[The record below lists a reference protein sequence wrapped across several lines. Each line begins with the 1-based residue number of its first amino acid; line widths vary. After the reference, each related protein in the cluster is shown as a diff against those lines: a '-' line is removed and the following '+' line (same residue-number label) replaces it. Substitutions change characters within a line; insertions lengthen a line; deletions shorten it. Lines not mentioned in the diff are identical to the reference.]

1 MTKPLL
7 HFAHAN
13 GFPAGSYRQLLNA
26 LGAHYQVFAIDKLGH
41 DPRYPVD
48 NNWRNP
54 VRELRDFLRAQAQGP
69 VIGVG
74 HSFGG
79 VVTFR
84 CAHQYPELF
93 RAVIMLDPPMVNGVG
108 AGMFMLA
115 KGLGL
120 VDRITPAG
128 RSKGRREEW
137 PSRQEAGQQLR
148 PKALFRAFDEACF
161 QDYLDAGLEDTE
173 AGVRLAYRNAVE
185 LAVFRNGPH
194 DSWRYRTPLPVPGAL
209 VTATQGSVVAPPVV
223 RSLVRQ
229 HRLLN
234 RQAKGSHMFP
244 LEHPAAT
251 AELVHQ
257 LIHELK
263 VGV

>member
-1 MTKPLL
+1 ML

-13 GFPAGSYRQLLNA
+13 GFPAGSYRQLLTA
-26 LGAHYQVFAIDKLGH
+26 LGAHYQVLAIEKLGH
-41 DPRYPVD
+41 DPRYPVND
-48 NNWRNP
+48 NWRNP
-54 VRELRDFLRAQAQGP
+54 VRELRDYLRAHANGP

-108 AGMFMLA
+108 AGMFMFA
-115 KGLGL
+115 KALGL

-128 RSKGRREEW
+128 QSKGRRETW
-137 PSRQEAGQQLR
+137 PSRAEAGQQLR
-148 PKALFRAFDEACF
+148 PKALFRGFDEACF
-161 QDYLDAGLEDTE
+161 QDYLAAGLEE
-173 AGVRLAYRNAVE
+173 ADGGVRLAFRNEVE

-194 DSWRYRTPLPVPGAL
+194 DSWRYRTPLRVPGAL
-209 VTATQGSVVAPPVV
+209 VTATQGSVIAAPVV
-223 RSLVRQ
+223 QRLVPQ
-229 HRLLN
+229 HHLLY
-234 RQAKGSHMFP
+234 RRAKGSHMFP
-244 LEHPAAT
+244 LEHPLVT
-251 AELVHQ
+251 AELIHQ
-257 LIHELK
+257 LVHELK